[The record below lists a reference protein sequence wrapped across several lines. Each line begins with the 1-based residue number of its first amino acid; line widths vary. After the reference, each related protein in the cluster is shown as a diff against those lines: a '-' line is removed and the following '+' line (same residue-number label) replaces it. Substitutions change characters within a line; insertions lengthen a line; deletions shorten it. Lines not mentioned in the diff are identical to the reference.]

1 MKVLDL
7 PPTRCAEALRRGA
20 PASIPPSHGT
30 DLAPHVVLETGLENG
45 LKARLESSLHDA
57 LVKALLPLGLR
68 ERGQLWV
75 TKGWTAAQLYQRLPA
90 ALQTA
95 LAAQHATD
103 GRRRAVDLV
112 YNALLLLTR
121 QGRAQ
126 RKQVRYTMNVN
137 TKGPRDMLVDVFR
150 AS

>member
-1 MKVLDL
+1 M
-7 PPTRCAEALRRGA
+7 RRGA
-20 PASIPPSHGT
+20 HASIPASRGT
-30 DLAPHVVLETGLENG
+30 DLDAPDAALDAGLAAALDAG
-45 LKARLESSLHDA
+45 LAAALDA
-57 LVKALLPLGLR
+57 GLAAALLPVGLL
-68 ERGQLWV
+68 ERAQLWV

-95 LAAQHATD
+95 LAAQHAND

-112 YNALLLLTR
+112 YNALLLLAR
-121 QGRAQ
+121 QGRVQ

-150 AS
+150 ARRQAG

>member
-1 MKVLDL
+1 M
-7 PPTRCAEALRRGA
+7 RRGA
-20 PASIPPSHGT
+20 YASIPASRGT
-30 DLAPHVVLETGLENG
+30 DLDAPD
-45 LKARLESSLHDA
+45 AA
-57 LVKALLPLGLR
+57 LVAGLAAGLDAGLATALDAGLATALLPVGLL
-68 ERGQLWV
+68 ERAQLWV

-95 LAAQHATD
+95 LAAQHAND

-112 YNALLLLTR
+112 YNALLLLAR
-121 QGRAQ
+121 QGRVQ

-150 AS
+150 ARRHAG

>member
-1 MKVLDL
+1 M
-7 PPTRCAEALRRGA
+7 RRGA
-20 PASIPPSHGT
+20 YASIPASRGT
-30 DLAPHVVLETGLENG
+30 DLDAPDAALDAGLAAG
-45 LKARLESSLHDA
+45 LAAALDA
-57 LVKALLPLGLR
+57 GLATALLPVGLL
-68 ERGQLWV
+68 ERAQLWV

-95 LAAQHATD
+95 LAAQHAND

-112 YNALLLLTR
+112 YNTLLLLAR
-121 QGRAQ
+121 QGRVQ

-150 AS
+150 ARRHAG

>member
-1 MKVLDL
+1 VREAELEAEREAEREAELEAELEAVLHV
-7 PPTRCAEALRRGA
+7 ALA
-20 PASIPPSHGT
+20 TAM
-30 DLAPHVVLETGLENG
+30 
-45 LKARLESSLHDA
+45 
-57 LVKALLPLGLR
+57 LPLGLR
-68 ERGQLWV
+68 ERAQLWV

-90 ALQTA
+90 ALQDV
-95 LAAQHATD
+95 LAAQHTTD

-121 QGRAQ
+121 QGRVQ